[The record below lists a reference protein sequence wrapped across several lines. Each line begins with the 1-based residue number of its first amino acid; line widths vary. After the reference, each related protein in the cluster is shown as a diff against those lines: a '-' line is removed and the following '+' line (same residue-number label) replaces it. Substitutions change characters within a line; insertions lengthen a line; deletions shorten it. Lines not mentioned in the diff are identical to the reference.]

1 MKPLKDVRLIL
12 GAESGADLTDVMAP
26 LEQAGAIIERLGTIE
41 QLRKSVKQGRGDV
54 VLMHVCGQR
63 GQAFAEMMKHPE
75 ELKEWP
81 PVILLTCT
89 EETYLPAMRA
99 GVFDCLVMPI
109 DEGELERIV
118 TLALESREIDL
129 PVSAQ
134 P

>member
-1 MKPLKDVRLIL
+1 MKPLKDVNLIL
-12 GAESGADLTDVMAP
+12 GAEPGANLGDIEAP
-26 LEQAGAIIERLGTIE
+26 LERAGARIERLATVE
-41 QLRKSVKQGRGDV
+41 QLRKGVKQGRGDV

-63 GQAFAEMMKHPE
+63 GEEFAELMKHPE

-118 TLALESREIDL
+118 SLALESREIDL
-129 PVSAQ
+129 PVSVL